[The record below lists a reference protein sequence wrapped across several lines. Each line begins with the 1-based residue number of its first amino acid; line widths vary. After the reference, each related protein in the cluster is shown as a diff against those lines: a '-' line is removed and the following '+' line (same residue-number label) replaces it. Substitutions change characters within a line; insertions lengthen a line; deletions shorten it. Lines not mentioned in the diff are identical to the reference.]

1 MDARVHLDTAL
12 IDSLLPE
19 SRRRGRSLHAAGFVH
34 LQHLGE
40 QDGRLIVTGIVGDR
54 GREHRVYLSL
64 DADRLEADCSCRP
77 EGDCEHVAA
86 LLAAAMAN
94 PQPARPAPEAR
105 GRAGAQSSQSGTQ
118 YMAWLLRLSES
129 GGELDVCPSRVA
141 ETAHGPVAIPF
152 SLARIHD
159 DRQPGYVGESDL
171 AILHALADHAID
183 PEGLVWHP
191 LAAHSGE
198 LLAEIIATQ
207 RCHWQ
212 DAEGPTLS
220 LGKPLEATALWRRLV
235 SGWQQLVLEPEATG
249 GLIRLPL
256 APPWWLDPESGRC
269 RPLASALDTAQL
281 TRLLAAGPVAPDA
294 VDQTVSWLASAPDAF
309 PRPAAQTVT
318 EVAAGPTCARLAL
331 GMIEIGRDGYFGLEP
346 SARLLFDYG
355 KHSFDWDEAADTRAD
370 SPGRVVRIERDAAAE
385 ERCLDELLGA
395 GLIAVHQLRD
405 RDHGAGEG
413 GRWVARDRRREAA
426 VWIDFQR
433 RFEAL
438 RRMGWRIE
446 IAEDFVPQRIEP
458 EDWYGEL
465 DSSDEGAVALDFG
478 IVWRDQRHSLIAA
491 LASWL
496 ELAPEALL
504 RDLLLGDPGE
514 GEVSLWLDEQ
524 HVVAMPY
531 PRLAAT
537 LRALVDSPED
547 RRVIASNRVVVP
559 RSRLVEIA
567 QAARH
572 WSMDGEPELAAL
584 SRRLARFEG
593 IEPADPPDGFRARLR
608 EYQRYGLGWLQFL
621 REFGFGG
628 ILADDMGL
636 GKTLQTLAH
645 VLTEKR
651 AGRLRHPCLVV
662 APTSLLFNW
671 RAESRRFAPEL
682 RVLML
687 HGPDRRGLFGWIGEH
702 DLVLTSYPLVLR
714 DIDWLVKHEFEL
726 LVLDEAQ
733 AIKNPRTRVSRLVRR
748 LRARQH
754 LCLTG
759 TPLENHLGDLWS
771 LFDFLMPGLLGS
783 QTHFRRHVRNP
794 VERHGESEPRQWLD
808 RRIRPFFLRRSKRE
822 VAPELPAKT
831 EITRQVALTEA
842 QQRLYERTRVAL
854 HDKVRRALAEKG
866 VEKSRIVVLDALLRL
881 RQICCDP
888 RLIAA
893 GERMPAADS
902 AKLGLLKELLPE
914 LVAEGRR
921 VLLFSQFVGMLELIE
936 RAVQEAGIDYVKLTG
951 RTRNRQRVVERF
963 QSGRVPLFLVSL
975 KAGGVG
981 LNLTAADTVIH
992 YDPWWNPAVEDQAT
1006 DRAHRI
1012 GQARKVFVYRLLTEG
1027 TIEQKVFELQQTKR
1041 GLIEGLL
1048 GSGGAA
1054 SLDVGDLQ
1062 ALLAPPEKP
1071 A

>member
-1 MDARVHLDTAL
+1 MDTRPHLDPGL
-12 IDSLLPE
+12 IDSLPPE
-19 SRRRGRSLHAAGFVH
+19 SRRLGGSLQAAGVVH
-34 LQHLGE
+34 LQHLG
-40 QDGRLIVTGIVGDR
+40 QHDGRVIVTGIVGDSER
-54 GREHRVYLSL
+54 DHRVYISL
-64 DADRLEADCSCRP
+64 EGGRLEADCSCRP
-77 EGDCEHVAA
+77 GGDCEHVAA
-86 LLAAAMAN
+86 LMAAAVAN
-94 PQPARPAPEAR
+94 PRPARSAPATGGKPGARSPE
-105 GRAGAQSSQSGTQ
+105 SGMQ
-118 YMAWLLRLSES
+118 YMAWLLRLSEA
-129 GGELDVCPSRVA
+129 GDELSVCPSRVA

-183 PEGLVWHP
+183 AEGLVWHP
-191 LAAHSGE
+191 LAAHSGR
-198 LLAEIIATQ
+198 LLADIIATEH
-207 RCHWQ
+207 CHWQ

-220 LGKPLEATALWRRLV
+220 LGKPLEATAQWRRLE
-235 SGWQQLVLEPEATG
+235 SGWQQLVLEPAATG

-256 APPWWLDPESGRC
+256 APPWWLDSDSGRC
-269 RPLASALDTAQL
+269 HRLESALETEQL
-281 TRLLAAGPVAPDA
+281 TRLLAAGPVAPEA
-294 VDQTVSWLASAPDAF
+294 VDETVSWLASAPETF

-318 EVAAGPTCARLAL
+318 EVAAGPSRARLAL
-331 GMIEIGRDGYFGLEP
+331 GMIEIGRDGYFEREP

-355 KHSFDWDEAADTRAD
+355 AYSFDWDEAFDTRAD
-370 SPGRVVRIERDAAAE
+370 GPGRVVRIERDSAAE
-385 ERCLDELLGA
+385 QACLDELLGA
-395 GLIAVHQLRD
+395 GLIAVHELRD
-405 RDHGAGEG
+405 RDYGAGEG

-438 RRMGWRIE
+438 RRTGWCIE

-458 EDWYGEL
+458 EDWYGEMV
-465 DSSDEGAVALDFG
+465 SPEEGAVALDFG
-478 IVWRDQRHSLIAA
+478 IVWRGQRQSLIAA

-524 HVVAMPY
+524 HVVAMPF

-537 LRALVDSPED
+537 LRALIDSPAD
-547 RRVIASNRVVVP
+547 RQAIASNRVVVP
-559 RSRLVEIA
+559 RSRLVEVA

-572 WSMDGEPELAAL
+572 WSMGGEPELAAL
-584 SRRLARFEG
+584 SQRLARFEG
-593 IEPADPPDGFRARLR
+593 IEPADPPDGFQARLR

-651 AGRLRHPCLVV
+651 AGRLQHPCLVV

-682 RVLML
+682 KVLML
-687 HGPDRRGLFGWIGEH
+687 HGPNRRGLFGWIKEN

-714 DIDWLVKHEFEL
+714 DIGWLVEHEFEL

-733 AIKNPRTRVSRLVRR
+733 AIKNPRARVSRLVRR
-748 LRARQH
+748 LRARHH

-759 TPLENHLGDLWS
+759 TPLENHLGELWS

-794 VERHGESEPRQWLD
+794 VERHGEDAPRQWLE

-831 EITRQVALTEA
+831 EITRRVALTEA
-842 QQRLYERTRVAL
+842 QHRLYERTRVVL
-854 HDKVRRALAEKG
+854 HDKVHRALAEKG

-893 GERMPAADS
+893 GERMSAVDS
-902 AKLGLLKELLPE
+902 AKLQLLMELLPE

-936 RAVQEAGIDYVKLTG
+936 RAVREAGIDYVKLTG

-963 QSGRVPLFLVSL
+963 QTGRVPLFLVSL

-1012 GQARKVFVYRLLTEG
+1012 GQARKVFVYRLLAEG

-1054 SLDVGDLQ
+1054 SLEVEDLQ
-1062 ALLAPPEKP
+1062 ALLAPLEEP

>member
-1 MDARVHLDTAL
+1 MDTRLHLDPGL
-12 IDSLLPE
+12 IDSLPLE
-19 SRRRGRSLHAAGFVH
+19 SRRVGRCLQAAGVVYP
-34 LQHLGE
+34 QHLGE
-40 QDGRLIVTGIVGDR
+40 DDGRVIVTGTVGDS
-54 GREHRVYLSL
+54 GRDHRVYISL
-64 DADRLEADCSCRP
+64 EAGRLEADCSCRP

-86 LLAAAMAN
+86 LLAAAAAN
-94 PQPARPAPEAR
+94 PQPIRPAPAAR
-105 GRAGAQSSQSGTQ
+105 GKPGTRSPESGSQ
-118 YMAWLLRLSES
+118 YMAWLLRLSEA
-129 GGELDVCPSRVA
+129 GDELDVCPSRVA
-141 ETAHGPVAIPF
+141 ETAGTRVAIPF

-159 DRQPGYVGESDL
+159 ERQPGYVGESDL

-183 PEGLVWHP
+183 AEGLVWHP
-191 LAAHSGE
+191 LASHSGE
-198 LLAEIIATQ
+198 LLADIIATQ

-212 DAEGPTLS
+212 EAEGPTLS
-220 LGKPLEATALWRRLV
+220 FGKPLEATARWHRLE
-235 SGWQQLVLEPEATG
+235 SGWQQLVFDPRGTA

-256 APPWWLDPESGRC
+256 TPPWWLDTNSGRC
-269 RPLASALDTAQL
+269 HRLASALDTERL
-281 TRLLAAGPVAPDA
+281 TRLLAAGPVAPEA
-294 VDQTVSWLASAPDAF
+294 VDQTVSWLASAPETF

-318 EVAAGPTCARLAL
+318 EVVAGPPSARLLL
-331 GMIEIGRDGYFGLEP
+331 GMIEIGRDGSFEHRP
-346 SARLLFDYG
+346 AARLLFDYG
-355 KHSFDWDEAADTRAD
+355 AWSFDWDEAFDTRSD
-370 SPGRVVRIERDAAAE
+370 SPGRVVRLERDAEAE
-385 ERCLDELLGA
+385 QARLDELLGA
-395 GLIAVHQLRD
+395 GLIAVHELRD
-405 RDHGAGEG
+405 RDHVAGEG
-413 GRWVARDRRREAA
+413 GRWVARDRQREAA

-433 RFEAL
+433 RFEDL
-438 RRMGWRIE
+438 RRTGWRIE
-446 IAEDFVPQRIEP
+446 IAADFVPQRVDP

-465 DSSDEGAVALDFG
+465 GSPDEGAVALDFG
-478 IVWRDQRHSLIAA
+478 IVWRGRRHSLIAA

-504 RDLLLGDPGE
+504 RDLLLADPGE

-524 HVVAMPY
+524 HVVAMPLS
-531 PRLAAT
+531 RLAAT
-537 LRALVDSPED
+537 LRALVDSPDD
-547 RRVIASNRVVVP
+547 RRLIASSRVVVP

-572 WSMDGEPELAAL
+572 WSMDGEPELTAL
-584 SRRLARFEG
+584 SRRLAGFEG

-645 VLTEKR
+645 ILTEKR
-651 AGRLRHPCLVV
+651 AGRLQLPCLVV

-671 RAESRRFAPEL
+671 RAECRRFAPEL
-682 RVLML
+682 KVLML
-687 HGPDRRGLFGWIGEH
+687 HGPHRRGLFGWIEEN
-702 DLVLTSYPLVLR
+702 DLVLTSYPLILR
-714 DIDWLVKHEFEL
+714 DIDWLVEHEFEV

-733 AIKNPRTRVSRLVRR
+733 AIKNPRALVSRQVRR
-748 LRARQH
+748 LRARNH

-759 TPLENHLGDLWS
+759 TPLENHLGELWS

-783 QTHFRRHVRNP
+783 QVHFRRHVRNP
-794 VERHGESEPRQWLD
+794 VERHGESEPRQWLE

-842 QQRLYERTRVAL
+842 QHRLYERTRVVL

-866 VEKSRIVVLDALLRL
+866 VEQSRIVVLDALLRL
-881 RQICCDP
+881 RQVCCDP

-893 GERMPAADS
+893 GEGMAASDS
-902 AKLGLLKELLPE
+902 AKLALLMELLPE

-936 RAVQEAGIDYVKLTG
+936 RAVREAGIDYVKLTG

-963 QSGRVPLFLVSL
+963 QTGRVPLFLVSL

-1012 GQARKVFVYRLLTEG
+1012 GQARKVFVYRLLAEG
-1027 TIEQKVFELQQTKR
+1027 TIEQKVFELQRTKR

-1054 SLDVGDLQ
+1054 SLEVDDLQ
-1062 ALLAPPEKP
+1062 ALLAPLEES